1 MGKLKPT
8 LPLGIALLFGWLTLV
23 GLLFN
28 VPAITDLILGWAGL
42 LLAFALLLGVLN
54 LFIVHF
60 NRTFQGSGY
69 SFVLILSMLGIWGIA
84 IFDAR
89 NPSAGFLAR
98 YFVWVQAPLEAA
110 LASLLP
116 FFLLFAGFQ
125 MVKRQHTGWS
135 LLFILTAVLV
145 LAADALLWTPWLPD
159 CTGQSLCAGT
169 ILGDIADVIRN
180 IIVIAGVRGLLIGV
194 ALGIILLAARM
205 LVGMERPYNK

>member
-42 LLAFALLLGVLN
+42 LVAFALLLGVLN

-60 NRTFQGSGY
+60 NRSIKGSGY
-69 SFVLILSMLGIWGIA
+69 SLILVLSMLGVWGVA
-84 IFDAR
+84 FLDAR
-89 NPSAGFLAR
+89 DPSADFLAR
-98 YFVWVQAPLEAA
+98 YFAWVQAPLEAA

-125 MVKRQHTGWS
+125 MIKRQHTGWS
-135 LLFILTAVLV
+135 LLFLVTAVLV
-145 LAADALLWTPWLPD
+145 LAADALLLTPWLPD
-159 CTGQSLCAGT
+159 CAGRSVCVGT
-169 ILGDIADVIRN
+169 ILNNIADVIRN
-180 IIVIAGVRGLLIGV
+180 IIVIAGIRGLLIGV
-194 ALGIILLAARM
+194 ALGTILLAARM